1 MNRQPTTSQA
11 MWRRTGII
19 LCLALAA
26 AGCRQTRDDI
36 AGAVGFVQQA
46 NAISARPDETGAFP
60 SPYQTAVGETVG
72 PEQLT
77 PAERTQ
83 AVADLKA
90 AGAAT
95 TSGVR
100 GREATLKA
108 LSPY

>member
-1 MNRQPTTSQA
+1 M
-11 MWRRTGII
+11 RRRAGII
-19 LCLALAA
+19 LCLALVV

-36 AGAVGFVQQA
+36 AGAVGFVKQA

-60 SPYQTAVGETVG
+60 SPYRTAQGETAG
-72 PEQLT
+72 PEPLT
-77 PAERTQ
+77 PAERSQ

-90 AGAAT
+90 AGAST

-100 GREATLKA
+100 SREAALKA